1 MLLTIFAQLQG
12 LLQSKFQL
20 NLNLLTGVIA
30 PQMGPIGSSRKKR
43 SCFFWV
49 KSRAANNHKQKLGI
63 RKV

>member
-12 LLQSKFQL
+12 LLQSI